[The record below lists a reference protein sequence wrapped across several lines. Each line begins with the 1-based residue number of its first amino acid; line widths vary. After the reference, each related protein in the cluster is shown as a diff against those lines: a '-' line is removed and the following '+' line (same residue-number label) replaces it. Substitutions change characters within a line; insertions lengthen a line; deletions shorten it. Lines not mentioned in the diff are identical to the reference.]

1 MNNLKEK
8 GFDLLKNQPQGLSKG
23 LQGEEI
29 HLYLKSLG
37 SFHASTHHLIQQEGG
52 VQKILS
58 TYPSLIRINPL
69 KKDILNIIEK
79 SIHGSID
86 NAIDI
91 AKDYMDHETSEKL
104 INFKPKSF
112 QIFKKYFFESCK
124 NAEGEYQTITH
135 GDAWQNNAMFR

>member
-8 GFDLLKNQPQGLSKG
+8 GFDLLKNQQRGLSKG

-29 HLYLKSLG
+29 HLYLKTLG
-37 SFHASTHHLIQQEGG
+37 SFHASAHHMIQQEGG
-52 VQKILS
+52 VQKLLS
-58 TYPSLIRINPL
+58 TYPSLIINYPIDE
-69 KKDILNIIEK
+69 DILAMIEK

-104 INFKPKSF
+104 IDFN
-112 QIFKKYFFESCK
+112 Y
-124 NAEGEYQTITH
+124 
-135 GDAWQNNAMFR
+135 

>member
-29 HLYLKSLG
+29 HLYLKTLG
-37 SFHASTHHLIQQEGG
+37 SFHASAHHMIQQEGG
-52 VQKILS
+52 VQKLLS
-58 TYPSLIRINPL
+58 TYPSLIINYPIDE
-69 KKDILNIIEK
+69 DILTMIEK

-91 AKDYMDHETSEKL
+91 AKEYMDHQASKKL
-104 INFKPKSF
+104 NEFKPKSF
-112 QIFKKYFFESCK
+112 QIYKKYFFESCK
-124 NAEGEYQTITH
+124 NLIH
-135 GDAWQNNAMFR
+135 VF